1 MKNTKDGRKTIILYL
16 FLIFLVSL
24 IEVFIFNLSSI
35 RTLRGG
41 KGIELTDRF
50 SISDEVFQNETDDGY
65 RAMAEE
71 FTLYVSEVNAD
82 IKNLYIDIDFADL
95 VVESSIYL
103 TDEGNSVPYK
113 LPEHFLLRE
122 RGNEDSRFI
131 TLHPYG
137 KVKTI
142 KMVFRVTPGE
152 SFYINQIAMNVS
164 KPFDIKVTRLA
175 AIYSIFVL
183 LALFRKNGSLHQIA
197 FCSDSKKQLVVGV
210 LIMTLFILAAF
221 GARNTNL
228 EYWRGMANGQY
239 YELTRALSKG
249 EFSMSYPVDQ
259 RLMDLENPYDLNS
272 WGDIKVQW
280 DTAFYN
286 GKYYSYFGIVPVIL
300 LYLPCYLLTGTMVED
315 YAVCSVF
322 SVLMIMGSFYLIR
335 QVLNKWGN
343 GRVPYFAWPLLSAL
357 LCFSENYFFL
367 YMRPYFYN
375 IPIIAAN
382 ALTVWGLGLWI
393 KGMVADKRRWFYYF
407 MGSLCMALVAGCRPQ
422 MVLIS
427 ILAVPIFWNTVIRNR
442 ELLSKNS
449 LMETIAICIPYI
461 VVAAFLMYYN
471 YTRFGSV
478 LEFGAKYNMTTN
490 DMTRRGVNLDRLG
503 TGVFT
508 FLFQPPSVISTFPY
522 IREAVISSRYMG
534 KSIIEFVF
542 GGIFMTNLITLLS
555 CLIGFYRDV
564 LKKYRILSIVLT
576 SLGLVV
582 VLSCIDATIA
592 GILQRYTAD
601 MVFVALFPACMIC
614 CVLLSEFWR
623 EKNKS
628 YYMLSGFMVM
638 AFVLMAGFDF
648 FMMFSNTGAMTMEG
662 SNPELY
668 FYIQTFF
675 GNI

>member
-1 MKNTKDGRKTIILYL
+1 
-16 FLIFLVSL
+16 
-24 IEVFIFNLSSI
+24 
-35 RTLRGG
+35 
-41 KGIELTDRF
+41 
-50 SISDEVFQNETDDGY
+50 
-65 RAMAEE
+65 
-71 FTLYVSEVNAD
+71 
-82 IKNLYIDIDFADL
+82 
-95 VVESSIYL
+95 
-103 TDEGNSVPYK
+103 
-113 LPEHFLLRE
+113 
-122 RGNEDSRFI
+122 
-131 TLHPYG
+131 
-137 KVKTI
+137 
-142 KMVFRVTPGE
+142 
-152 SFYINQIAMNVS
+152 
-164 KPFDIKVTRLA
+164 
-175 AIYSIFVL
+175 
-183 LALFRKNGSLHQIA
+183 
-197 FCSDSKKQLVVGV
+197 
-210 LIMTLFILAAF
+210 
-221 GARNTNL
+221 
-228 EYWRGMANGQY
+228 
-239 YELTRALSKG
+239 
-249 EFSMSYPVDQ
+249 
-259 RLMDLENPYDLNS
+259 
-272 WGDIKVQW
+272 
-280 DTAFYN
+280 
-286 GKYYSYFGIVPVIL
+286 
-300 LYLPCYLLTGTMVED
+300 
-315 YAVCSVF
+315 
-322 SVLMIMGSFYLIR
+322 
-335 QVLNKWGN
+335 
-343 GRVPYFAWPLLSAL
+343 
-357 LCFSENYFFL
+357 
-367 YMRPYFYN
+367 
-375 IPIIAAN
+375 
-382 ALTVWGLGLWI
+382 
-393 KGMVADKRRWFYYF
+393 
-407 MGSLCMALVAGCRPQ
+407 

-442 ELLSKNS
+442 ELFSKNS